1 MCRIAMELG
10 QERQGCEES
19 SVLGM
24 ETPSSRGQVG
34 MEQRA
39 WREKRQRIATL
50 LESQHRNF
58 TWFLCLLTAELPECV
73 FIF

>member
-1 MCRIAMELG
+1 MCRIATELG